1 MIDPIALKVIVRDLL
16 RVEEDYRSALPGAPV
31 RTDSGRR
38 SRRRR
43 SRSVSDTRVMPPA
56 PRNRAEDTIR
66 RALSNGPRSAA
77 ALARSTGMSF
87 AAVLIGLE
95 AMEAAGVVARTARG
109 VVQLNTAPTDAS
121 CPERVRGGPD
131 ADVRVG
137 QDGLA
142 VAQARDLSTRCRDA
156 PQ

>member
-1 MIDPIALKVIVRDLL
+1 MIVDPIALKVIVRDLL

-38 SRRRR
+38 ARPRR
-43 SRSVSDTRVMPPA
+43 SRGVSNIRALPPA
-56 PRNRAEDTIR
+56 LENRAEDTIR
-66 RALSNGPRSAA
+66 RALSNGPQSAA

-87 AAVLIGLE
+87 AGVLIELE
-95 AMEAAGVVARTARG
+95 ALEAAGVVARTARG
-109 VVQLNTAPTDAS
+109 VVQLNPPRPTS
-121 CPERVRGGPD
+121 GPEWVGGGPD

-142 VAQARDLSTRCRDA
+142 VAEACDLSTCCRDA